1 LLFLEIREI
10 DQISN
15 KMTQIIQP
23 AGKQAE
29 EALNRDCFCIEV
41 DRQKLHRDLE
51 SHLADSGLPPQLL
64 DVHNNLFADSPVF
77 LWQGHVAKMQRL
89 VDAVESVAR
98 NEAYREA
105 VLGSRN
111 TREDPG
117 PRGVFFGYDFHLGA
131 DGPKLIEINTNAGG
145 VLLNHYLAASQQ
157 ACCDAVTAFFGG
169 NRNFADAENELVNM
183 FRDEWRRQR
192 GDAPLQ
198 AIAIVDDA
206 PAEQFL
212 YPEFL
217 LFQSLFK
224 RHGIE
229 ALIADPKDFSLED
242 GALRIGQQRIDLVY
256 NRLTDFYLQAAESAV
271 LLEAY
276 QSGAAVFTP
285 SPYHYALYADKR
297 NLPLLS
303 DANRLREFGVAE
315 AAIATLNETLPK
327 TVAVT
332 PDNADQLWTDRRQL
346 FFKPVTGYGSRGAY
360 RGAKL
365 TRRTWDSIVQGGYIA
380 QALVPP
386 SERQLLING
395 EKQGL
400 KLDIRCVTYNGKIQQ
415 LSARL
420 YQGQTTN
427 LRTAGGGLATVFAT
441 PGGRCC

>member
-1 LLFLEIREI
+1 
-10 DQISN
+10 
-15 KMTQIIQP
+15 MTPIIQA
-23 AGKQAE
+23 AGKKIE

-41 DRQKLHRDLE
+41 DRKKLHRDLE
-51 SHLADSGLPPQLL
+51 NHLAESGLPSRWL
-64 DVHNNLFADSPVF
+64 DVHSHLFSDSPVF

-89 VDAVESVAR
+89 IEAVERVAQ

-105 VLGSRN
+105 VLGPAN
-111 TREDPG
+111 GDKDPG

-145 VLLNHYLAASQQ
+145 VLLNHYLATSQQ
-157 ACCDAVTAFFGG
+157 ACCDEVTTFFGG
-169 NRNFADAENELVNM
+169 KRNIADAENELINM
-183 FRDEWRRQR
+183 FEEEWRLQN
-192 GDAPLQ
+192 GDAPLKTV
-198 AIAIVDDA
+198 AIVDNA
-206 PAEQFL
+206 PTEQFL

-229 ALIADPKDFSLED
+229 ALIADPGDFNLKD
-242 GALRIGQQRIDLVY
+242 GALWIGQQKIDLVY
-256 NRLTDFYLQAAESAV
+256 NRLTDFYLQAPQSAS

-303 DANRLREFGVAE
+303 DADRLREFGIDE
-315 AAIATLNETLPK
+315 ETIATLREMLPD

-332 PDNADQLWTDRRQL
+332 PDNADQLWNDRKQY

-365 TRRTWDSIVQGGYIA
+365 TRRTWDGIVQGDYIA
-380 QALVPP
+380 QTLVPP
-386 SERQLLING
+386 SERQLVING
-395 EKQGL
+395 EKQPL
-400 KLDIRCVTYNGKIQQ
+400 KLDIRCVTYQGKIQQ
-415 LSARL
+415 VSARL
-420 YQGQTTN
+420 YRGQTTN
-427 LRTAGGGLATVFAT
+427 LRTEGGGLATVFAA